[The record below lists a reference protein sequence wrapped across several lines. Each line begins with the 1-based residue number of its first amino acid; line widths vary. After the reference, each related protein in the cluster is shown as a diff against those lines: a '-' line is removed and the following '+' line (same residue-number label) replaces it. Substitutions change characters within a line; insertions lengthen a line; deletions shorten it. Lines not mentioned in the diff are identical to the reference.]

1 MSQSA
6 PLPSDSRSSSLP
18 TADVPAGSACLVG
31 THEIERAVVHCLQ
44 SHPSLRFTRLQVHQ
58 CAHDSVCLE
67 GFLES
72 NEDEIDLCDLVRGI
86 HGIRNV
92 VNRVLMARPSQPIP
106 KKG

>member
-1 MSQSA
+1 M
-6 PLPSDSRSSSLP
+6 
-18 TADVPAGSACLVG
+18 VG
-31 THEIERAVVHCLQ
+31 THEIERAVVHRLQ

-72 NEDEIDLCDLVRGI
+72 NEEEIDLCDLVRGI

>member
-6 PLPSDSRSSSLP
+6 PHPGDSRSSSLP
-18 TADVPAGSACLVG
+18 SAEAPTEAVSAIG
-31 THEIERAVVHCLQ
+31 THEIERAVIHRLQ
-44 SHPSLRFTRLQVHQ
+44 THPSLRFTRLQVHQ
-58 CAHDSVCLE
+58 CAHDSVCID

>member
-1 MSQSA
+1 MSHAA
-6 PLPSDSRSSSLP
+6 PLPGDSKSNPLPLTEVPIGVASS
-18 TADVPAGSACLVG
+18 TGAHDV
-31 THEIERAVVHCLQ
+31 ERAVIQRLQ
-44 SHPSLRFTRLQVHQ
+44 THPSLRFTRLQVHQ
-58 CAHDSVCLE
+58 CAHDSVCID

-72 NEDEIDLCDLVRGI
+72 NEDEIDLGDLVRGI